1 MFGLTLD
8 YIQQQGTVIHIH
20 VHPAIPNRA
29 PKPDCHWE
37 AQRLGR
43 HAMDAGGSDLNTSDH
58 SPLYKPQSIPTQ
70 SNSDLNQKS
79 NEHKGQDT

>member
-43 HAMDAGGSDLNTSDH
+43 HAMDAGGSLYLN
-58 SPLYKPQSIPTQ
+58 PY
-70 SNSDLNQKS
+70 
-79 NEHKGQDT
+79 